1 MLLAASTTKSGRKL
15 LILGLQGENMR
26 RLGGDEPIY
35 KNLAD
40 EGVPGL
46 EDWDVTILGP
56 EDTARFVAAVGPKDA
71 A

>member
-1 MLLAASTTKSGRKL
+1 MMIAATTTKDDRKL
-15 LILGLQGENMR
+15 LILGLQDKNIELLKN
-26 RLGGDEPIY
+26 DQPIY

-56 EDTARFVAAVGPKDA
+56 EDTERFVRTVTV
-71 A
+71 